1 MPMNFSKYR
10 IKPGSKVDLRQ
21 WDPDDRSASPGSK
34 EEDRKRLGELAVR
47 LDELQDILYAE
58 RKHSVLVVL
67 QGMDTS
73 GKDGTIRHVF
83 SEVDPLGVRA
93 VRFKVPTEEELA
105 HDFLWRVHPHAP
117 GKGEVV
123 IFNRSHYEDVLVV
136 RVHKSITP
144 AECKRRYAEIN
155 HFERMLAQSA
165 TIILKFYLHISKA
178 EQKKRLQE
186 RLDDPNKQ
194 WKFSLADLGER
205 KLWPQYMKAYADALG
220 ATSTDHAPWYVVPA
234 NSKTNRNLLISSVLL
249 DTLEGLKM
257 RYPRST
263 EKLDG
268 IVIK

>member
-1 MPMNFSKYR
+1 MNSSKYR
-10 IKPGSKVDLRQ
+10 IKPGSKVDLSK

-34 EEDRKRLGELAVR
+34 EEDRKRLTELAVR
-47 LDELQDILYAE
+47 LDQLQDILYAE
-58 RKHSVLVVL
+58 RKHCVLVVL

-93 VRFKVPTEEELA
+93 VRFKAPTEDELA

-136 RVHKSITP
+136 RVHKLITQ
-144 AECKRRYAEIN
+144 AECKRRYAAIN
-155 HFERMLAQSA
+155 YFEQLLADSA
-165 TIILKFYLHISKA
+165 TVILKFYLHISKD

-186 RLDDPNKQ
+186 RLNDPKKQ
-194 WKFSLADLGER
+194 WKFSRADLAER
-205 KLWPQYMKAYADALG
+205 KLWLQYMRAYADALA
-220 ATSTDHAPWYVVPA
+220 ATSTDQAPWYVVPA
-234 NSKTNRNLLISSVLL
+234 NSKTNRNLFISAVLL

-257 RYPRST
+257 RYPPPA